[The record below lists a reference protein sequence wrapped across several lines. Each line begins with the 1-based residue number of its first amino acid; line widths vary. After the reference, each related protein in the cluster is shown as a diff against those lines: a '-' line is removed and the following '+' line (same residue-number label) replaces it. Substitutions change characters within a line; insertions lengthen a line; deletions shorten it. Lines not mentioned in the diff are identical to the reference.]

1 MFYTVITSPDPLGQA
16 AEKGGDVMDE
26 PCEKCGELKRSDM
39 GVQIDLIKV
48 ENEPVKMTFR
58 DMRLEGNKVYPAPLI
73 ETGVV
78 SYRLT
83 EYAPSEET
91 GLCNA
96 CSQVDLIGLIMS
108 ESEMRRTGYGIEPH

>member
-1 MFYTVITSPDPLGQA
+1 
-16 AEKGGDVMDE
+16 MDE
-26 PCEKCGELKRSDM
+26 PCEKCGELKRSDA
-39 GVQIDLIKV
+39 GVQIDLIKI

-58 DMRLEGNKVYPAPLI
+58 DMRLEGDKVSFPAPLI

-96 CSQVDLIGLIMS
+96 CSQVDLICLIMP
-108 ESEMRRTGYGIEPH
+108 ESEMREIGYHIAPH